1 VIVKRALRALQSPA
15 YEKARAKNPQLPE
28 VTDRASAENTFKLL
42 PLSLLALRV
51 SKVDPSHGHEGHNH
65 AKPKRVKGLWT
76 VRIEQHQDTGDDD
89 HYVWLY
95 EGAQW
100 KQKLYAVGAL
110 FGVIAI
116 VLFPL
121 WPLVIRQGVWY
132 LSMGMLGLLGL
143 FFAMAIFRLI
153 LFIITMFAAPPGLWL
168 YPNLFE
174 DVGFFDSFRPVWAWQ
189 EVRHCSPFLRL
200 NYITNLSPFPPDS
213 RGHQSQKAR
222 QEAEEAR
229 ESRAPRP
236 RPQRQNL
243 QDQKGRRR
251 FLKSRSCPRHPSSPS
266 DRCIA
271 RTERWVRNPP
281 PAARE
286 RRRGG

>member
-1 VIVKRALRALQSPA
+1 MQLVKRALRALQSPA
-15 YEKARAKNPQLPE
+15 YEKARSKNPLLPE
-28 VTDRASAENTFKLL
+28 VTDRVSAENTFKLL

-76 VRIEQHQDTGDDD
+76 VRIEQHQEAGDDD

-95 EGAQW
+95 EGTQW

-116 VLFPL
+116 ILFPL

-132 LSMGMLGLLGL
+132 LSMACLGLVGL
-143 FFAMAIFRLI
+143 FFAMAIVRLI
-153 LFIITMFAAPPGLWL
+153 LFIITMFAVPPGLWL

-189 EVRHCSPFLRL
+189 EVSKLGSTVFLTIMSTDL
-200 NYITNLSPFPPDS
+200 PI
-213 RGHQSQKAR
+213 
-222 QEAEEAR
+222 
-229 ESRAPRP
+229 
-236 RPQRQNL
+236 
-243 QDQKGRRR
+243 
-251 FLKSRSCPRHPSSPS
+251 
-266 DRCIA
+266 
-271 RTERWVRNPP
+271 
-281 PAARE
+281 
-286 RRRGG
+286 